1 MRKKRKATSQK
12 GNVMKQN
19 YFVARLERVVYVDP
33 MFVKMAGQ
41 LDTEE
46 SKLFDR
52 LLEKYPTFKFEE
64 KKLNETNKQN
74 YKGLRIEVMQAFI
87 IQHEETPEK
96 YNPQLKEL
104 NKAMAEGLVKGA
116 KYSAAK
122 SWFLKHYGEVFN
134 GSALS
139 KKEGKQDELIKNL
152 LALAKKNENAPTAAT
167 VQ

>member
-1 MRKKRKATSQK
+1 
-12 GNVMKQN
+12 MKQN

-41 LDTEE
+41 LDTYE
-46 SKLFDR
+46 SKLYDR
-52 LLEKYPTFKFEE
+52 LLEKYPTFTFEVKE
-64 KKLNETNKQN
+64 LNKSNKQT

-87 IQHEETPEK
+87 IQHEETPDK

-122 SWFLKHYGEVFN
+122 SWFLKHYGKVFN

-152 LALAKKNENAPTAAT
+152 IALAKKNENAPTAAT
-167 VQ
+167 EQ

>member
-1 MRKKRKATSQK
+1 
-12 GNVMKQN
+12 MKQN

-41 LDTEE
+41 LDTDE
-46 SKLFDR
+46 SKLYDR
-52 LLEKYPTFKFEE
+52 LLEKYPTFTFEVKE
-64 KKLNETNKQN
+64 LNKSNKQT

-87 IQHEETPEK
+87 IQHEETPDK

-122 SWFLKHYGEVFN
+122 SWFLKHYGKVFN

-152 LALAKKNENAPTAAT
+152 IALAKKNENAPTAAT
-167 VQ
+167 EQ

>member
-1 MRKKRKATSQK
+1 MKKLYS
-12 GNVMKQN
+12 
-19 YFVARLERVVYVDP
+19 VARLEKVVYVDP
-33 MFVKMAGQ
+33 KFVEKAGQ

-46 SKLFDR
+46 SELFDR

-64 KKLNETNKQN
+64 KKLNESNKQT

-87 IQHEETPEK
+87 IQHEGTPEK
-96 YNPQLKEL
+96 YNVKLKEL
-104 NKAMAEGLVKGA
+104 DKEMNEGLVKGA

-122 SWFLKHYGEVFN
+122 SWFLKNYGKVFN

-139 KKEGKQDELIKNL
+139 KKESKQEELIKSL

-167 VQ
+167 AQ